1 MVFPEALHVVA
12 LCRLWKSNH
21 LRTTWG
27 ATQSNGGKLF
37 IAQPVNEENSMQ
49 AVVPFVV
56 MIVLL
61 AVIFYLARWDANRV
75 KSKH

>member
-49 AVVPFVV
+49 AVVPFGDDRSFGSHF
-56 MIVLL
+56 LFGPL
-61 AVIFYLARWDANRV
+61 GREPG
-75 KSKH
+75 